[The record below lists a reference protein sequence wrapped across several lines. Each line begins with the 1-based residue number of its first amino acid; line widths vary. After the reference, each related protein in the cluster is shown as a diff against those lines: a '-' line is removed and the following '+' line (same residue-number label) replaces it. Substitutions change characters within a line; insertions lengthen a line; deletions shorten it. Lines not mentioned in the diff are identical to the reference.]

1 MTAEAIET
9 FNLAPFTKQ
18 QGGVLPN
25 VSPGVGLDKRRQ
37 QVGRC
42 VKTAREICRE
52 LFGQP
57 VVTRKFWEAYWV
69 EVARDDFLA
78 GRQAGGPGH
87 ENWKPDFEY
96 LTRPGTMLKVYERS
110 EAA

>member
-9 FNLAPFTKQ
+9 FNLASFTKA
-18 QGGVLPN
+18 QGGALPN
-25 VSPGVGLDKRRQ
+25 VSPGVGVDKRRQ

-52 LFGQP
+52 LFGKQ
-57 VVTRKFWEAYWV
+57 VVPREFWEAYWA
-69 EVARDDFLA
+69 EVAADDFLA
-78 GRQAGGPGH
+78 GRQPGGPGH
-87 ENWKPDFEY
+87 EGWTPTFEY